1 MYKIRKCET
10 YKVVRSTEVATIDPE
25 KFRNLPTPYEGES
38 EEEFIQ
44 YLSEIDLW
52 DIESELDSETM
63 KEVFKL
69 IEPEWNEFYNSSQD
83 GSENWFEIGEENG
96 EFYNNNCGFET
107 KYTTEY

>member
-1 MYKIRKCET
+1 
-10 YKVVRSTEVATIDPE
+10 
-25 KFRNLPTPYEGES
+25 
-38 EEEFIQ
+38 
-44 YLSEIDLW
+44 
-52 DIESELDSETM
+52 M

-96 EFYNNNCGFET
+96 EFYNNNGGFET